1 MIAFT
6 VQILLGNIIMKHIF
20 KSKIYK
26 TGINWCV
33 DVPVKITDKLVS
45 EKGRFNIKGQI
56 NGFAFTKTLVPVKN
70 SPYRLFVNQAMMK
83 GGKTSLGQIAAFEV
97 EEDREKVS
105 KEYPIPKAL
114 SNQLKHHKLVKEFD
128 CLTASRKKDI
138 LKYLNYIKTEETLL
152 KNINKLINQLSNKE
166 KNVRIP

>member
-1 MIAFT
+1 
-6 VQILLGNIIMKHIF
+6 MKYIF

-33 DVPVKITDKLVS
+33 DVPYKITDKLVAQ
-45 EKGRFNIKGQI
+45 KGRFNIKGQI
-56 NGFAFTKTLVPVKN
+56 NGFDFTKTLVPVKN
-70 SPYRLFVNQAMMK
+70 NRYRLFVNQAMMK
-83 GGKTSLGQIAAFEV
+83 GGKTSLGQIAVFEV

-114 SNQLKHHKLVKEFD
+114 SDQLKHHELIKEFE

-138 LKYLNYIKTEETLL
+138 LKYLNYIKREETLL
-152 KNINKLINQLSNKE
+152 KNMKKLIIQLSNKE